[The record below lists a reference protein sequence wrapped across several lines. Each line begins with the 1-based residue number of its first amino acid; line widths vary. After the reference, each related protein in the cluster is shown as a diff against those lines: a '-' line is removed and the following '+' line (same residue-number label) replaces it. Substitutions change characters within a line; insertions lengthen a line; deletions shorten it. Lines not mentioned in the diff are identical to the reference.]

1 MMDGIILPIGQTDL
15 QKINNKDMRSMTN
28 TKGLNA
34 IINSIDKFS
43 TYATY
48 FMAVG
53 MFFFILFQILR

>member
-1 MMDGIILPIGQTDL
+1 MDGIILPIGQIDL

-43 TYATY
+43 TYAPY